1 MVRSLTKTEGG
12 IGMRFEYV
20 PLKEKYEKE
29 IVPALMKEFNYKNI
43 HQVPK
48 LVKIVVNMGIG
59 EGSRNYDI
67 IERHANELAKI
78 TGQKPVVTRARK
90 SISNFKIRKGM
101 PIGLKVTLRK
111 AMMYN
116 FLYKLINIVLPKVRD
131 FRGLDPN
138 SFDGRGNYSFG
149 LSEQLVFPE
158 LSPDEVRR
166 IQGMDIT
173 IVTTAKT
180 DQEARRLLEL
190 FGMPFK
196 KG

>member
-1 MVRSLTKTEGG
+1 LTKIEGG
-12 IGMRFEYV
+12 IGMRYEYV
-20 PLKEKYEKE
+20 PLKDQYEKE

-48 LVKIVVNMGIG
+48 LVKIVINMGIG
-59 EGSRNYDI
+59 EGSRNYDL

-78 TGQKPVVTRARK
+78 TGQKPIVTRARK

-101 PIGLKVTLRK
+101 PIGLKVTLRG
-111 AMMYN
+111 ARMYN

-196 KG
+196 RG

>member
-1 MVRSLTKTEGG
+1 MTKIEGG
-12 IGMRFEYV
+12 IGMRYEYV
-20 PLKEKYEKE
+20 PLKDQYEKE

-48 LVKIVVNMGIG
+48 LVKIVINMGIG
-59 EGSRNYDI
+59 EGSRNYDL

-78 TGQKPVVTRARK
+78 TGQKPIVTRARK

-101 PIGLKVTLRK
+101 PIGLKVTLRG
-111 AMMYN
+111 ARMYN

-196 KG
+196 RG

>member
-1 MVRSLTKTEGG
+1 V
-12 IGMRFEYV
+12 I
-20 PLKEKYEKE
+20 
-29 IVPALMKEFNYKNI
+29 
-43 HQVPK
+43 
-48 LVKIVVNMGIG
+48 NMGVG
-59 EGSRNYDI
+59 EGARNSEI
-67 IERHANELAKI
+67 IEKHAQELAKI
-78 TGQKPVVTRARK
+78 TGQKPIITKAKK
-90 SISNFKIRKGM
+90 SISNFKIRRGM
-101 PIGLKVTLRK
+101 PIGIKVTLRG
-111 AMMYN
+111 ARMYN

-158 LSPDEVRR
+158 ISPDEIKR

-180 DQEARRLLEL
+180 DQEAKRLLEL

-196 KG
+196 RE

>member
-1 MVRSLTKTEGG
+1 MTRIEGG
-12 IGMRFEYV
+12 IGMRYEYV
-20 PLKEKYEKE
+20 PLKDQYEKE

-48 LVKIVVNMGIG
+48 LVKIVINMGIG
-59 EGSRNYDI
+59 EGSRNYDL

-78 TGQKPVVTRARK
+78 TGQKPIVTRARK

-101 PIGLKVTLRK
+101 PIGLKVTLRG
-111 AMMYN
+111 ARMYN

-196 KG
+196 RG

>member
-1 MVRSLTKTEGG
+1 MTKTEGG

-59 EGSRNYDI
+59 EGARNYDL
-67 IERHANELAKI
+67 IEKHANELAKI

-111 AMMYN
+111 ALMYN

-180 DQEARRLLEL
+180 DQEAKRLLEL

-196 KG
+196 RG

>member
-1 MVRSLTKTEGG
+1 
-12 IGMRFEYV
+12 MRFEYV

-59 EGSRNYDI
+59 EGARNYDL
-67 IERHANELAKI
+67 IEKHANELAKI

-111 AMMYN
+111 ALMYN

-180 DQEARRLLEL
+180 DQEAKRLLEL

-196 KG
+196 RG

>member
-1 MVRSLTKTEGG
+1 MGYG
-12 IGMRFEYV
+12 YV
-20 PLKEKYEKE
+20 PLKDKYKNE
-29 IVPALMKEFNYKNI
+29 IVPILMKEFNYKNI

-48 LVKIVVNMGIG
+48 IEKIVINMGVG
-59 EGSRNYDI
+59 EGARNSEI
-67 IERHANELAKI
+67 IEKHAQELAKI
-78 TGQKPVVTRARK
+78 TGQKPIITKAKK
-90 SISNFKIRKGM
+90 SVSNFKIRRGM
-101 PIGLKVTLRK
+101 PIGIKVTLRG
-111 AMMYN
+111 ARMYN

-158 LSPDEVRR
+158 ISPDEIKR

-180 DQEARRLLEL
+180 DQEAKRLLEL

-196 KG
+196 RE

>member
-1 MVRSLTKTEGG
+1 
-12 IGMRFEYV
+12 MRYEYV
-20 PLKEKYEKE
+20 PLKEQYEKE
-29 IVPALMKEFNYKNI
+29 IVPTLMKEFNYKNI

-59 EGSRNYDI
+59 EGARNYDL
-67 IERHANELAKI
+67 IEKHANELAKI
-78 TGQKPVVTRARK
+78 TGQKPVITRARK

-101 PIGLKVTLRK
+101 PIGVKVTLRG
-111 AMMYN
+111 ARMYN

-180 DQEARRLLEL
+180 DQEAKRLLEL

-196 KG
+196 RG